1 MNKGIL
7 IFAHNSR
14 EVDYILTAVVSGA
27 LAKRYLKVSISL
39 VTDTSTLDWAKT
51 SNIYSKVE
59 EIFDNII
66 IVDKPI
72 SDNTRILNDG
82 TMWSKIIP
90 FVNANRADA
99 YSLTPYDR
107 TLLIDSDFL
116 IFSDNL
122 SNYWDVDASLLIS
135 STMNDI
141 RGDRIGV
148 LDKWVSDEG
157 IPLLWATTVMF
168 TKNNE
173 SKLFFELVN
182 YIRQNYD
189 TFSLIYRFNPKI
201 FRNDIAFSIAKHML
215 DGFETTS
222 ARLPPIL
229 TSLDTDI
236 VYSITSDA
244 VKILVENS
252 TNQGGKIISSIIG
265 RDLHI
270 MNKQA
275 IVRSASTLLEIL

>member
-14 EVDYILTAVVSGA
+14 EVDYILTALVA
-27 LAKRYLKVSISL
+27 AILAKKYLKVSISL
-39 VTDTSTLDWAKT
+39 VTDASTLDWAKT

-59 EIFDNII
+59 EIFNNII

-82 TMWSKIIP
+82 SMWSKVIP
-90 FVNANRADA
+90 FVNSNRADA

-122 SNYWDVDASLLIS
+122 SNYWDVDSSVLIS
-135 STMNDI
+135 SAMNDI

-148 LDKWVSDEG
+148 LDKCVSDEG

-173 SKLFFELVN
+173 SKIFFELVN
-182 YIRQNYD
+182 YVRQNYD
-189 TFSLIYRFNPKI
+189 TFSLIYRFNPKT

-215 DGFETTS
+215 DGFKTTS
-222 ARLPPIL
+222 VSLPPIL

-236 VYSITSDA
+236 IHSITADT
-244 VKILVENS
+244 VKILIEDS
-252 TNQGGKIISSIIG
+252 TNQDSKIVSNIVG

>member
-27 LAKRYLKVSISL
+27 LAKKYLKVSISL
-39 VTDTSTLDWAKT
+39 VTDIGTLDWAKT

-82 TMWSKIIP
+82 SMWSKIIP

-122 SNYWDVDASLLIS
+122 SSYWDVDASLLIS
-135 STMNDI
+135 PAMNDI

-215 DGFETTS
+215 DGFETKS
-222 ARLPPIL
+222 AGLPPIL

-236 VYSITSDA
+236 VYSITSDT

-252 TNQGGKIISSIIG
+252 TNQGSKIISNIVG

>member
-14 EVDYILTAVVSGA
+14 EVDYILTAVVA
-27 LAKRYLKVSISL
+27 ATLAKKYLNVPVSL
-39 VTDTSTLDWAKT
+39 VTDETTLDWAKT
-51 SNIYSKVE
+51 SEIYSKVNAT
-59 EIFDNII
+59 FDKII
-66 IVDKPI
+66 LVEKPM
-72 SDNTRILNDG
+72 SDNVRVLNDG
-82 TMWSKIIP
+82 ASSSKLVP

-116 IFSDNL
+116 IFSNNL
-122 SNYWDVDASLLIS
+122 STYWDIDSSLLIS
-135 STMNDI
+135 PAMNDI
-141 RGDRIGV
+141 RGDRIGI

-168 TKNNE
+168 TKNTE
-173 SKLFFELVN
+173 SKLFFDLVSH
-182 YIRQNYD
+182 IKQNYN
-189 TFSLIYRFNPKI
+189 TYSLIYRFNPKT

-215 DGFETTS
+215 DGFETKS
-222 ARLPPIL
+222 AGLPPIL

-236 VYSITSDA
+236 VHSVTCDSI
-244 VKILVENS
+244 KILVEDS
-252 TNQGGKIISSIIG
+252 KNQGSKTICNIAG
-265 RDLHI
+265 RDIHI

-275 IVRSASTLLEIL
+275 IVRASSALLEIL

>member
-14 EVDYILTAVVSGA
+14 EVDYILTAVLAAS
-27 LAKRYLKVSISL
+27 LAKKYLKAPVSL
-39 VTDTSTLDWAKT
+39 VTDNSTLVWAKT

-59 EIFDNII
+59 EIFDKII
-66 IVDKPI
+66 LVDRPV

-82 TMWSKIIP
+82 EMWSKVIP

-116 IFSDNL
+116 IFSNNL
-122 SNYWDVDASLLIS
+122 SNYWDVNSSVLIS
-135 STMNDI
+135 SAMNDI
-141 RGDRIGV
+141 RGDRIGI
-148 LDKWVSDEG
+148 LDKWVSAES

-173 SKLFFELVN
+173 SKLFFELVS
-182 YIRQNYD
+182 YIKKNYD
-189 TFSLIYRFNPKI
+189 TFSLVYRFNPKT
-201 FRNDIAFSIAKHML
+201 FRNDIAFSIAKHIL
-215 DGFETTS
+215 NGFEIKP
-222 ARLPPIL
+222 AGLPPIL

-236 VYSITSDA
+236 IHSITA
-244 VKILVENS
+244 NTVKILVEDPTNS
-252 TNQGGKIISSIIG
+252 GSKIISNIVG

-275 IVRSASTLLEIL
+275 IVRAAPTLLEIL

>member
-27 LAKRYLKVSISL
+27 LAKKYLKVSISL

-51 SNIYSKVE
+51 SNIYSRVE

-82 TMWSKIIP
+82 SMWSRIIP

-99 YSLTPYDR
+99 YLLTPYDR

-135 STMNDI
+135 PAMNDI

-215 DGFETTS
+215 DGFETKS
-222 ARLPPIL
+222 AGLPPIL

-236 VYSITSDA
+236 VYSINSDT

-252 TNQGGKIISSIIG
+252 TNQGSKIISSIVG

-275 IVRSASTLLEIL
+275 IVRAASTLLEIL

>member
-82 TMWSKIIP
+82 SMWSKIIP

-135 STMNDI
+135 PAMNDI
-141 RGDRIGV
+141 QGDRIGV

-215 DGFETTS
+215 DGFETKS
-222 ARLPPIL
+222 AGLPPIL

-236 VYSITSDA
+236 VYSITSDT
-244 VKILVENS
+244 VKILVE
-252 TNQGGKIISSIIG
+252 TPINQGSKIISNIVG

-275 IVRSASTLLEIL
+275 IVRSAPTLLEIL

>member
-14 EVDYILTAVVSGA
+14 EVDYILTAVVA
-27 LAKRYLKVSISL
+27 ATLAKKYLNVPVSL
-39 VTDTSTLDWAKT
+39 VTDETTLDWAKT
-51 SNIYSKVE
+51 SEIYSKVNAT
-59 EIFDNII
+59 FDKII
-66 IVDKPI
+66 LVEKPM
-72 SDNTRILNDG
+72 SDNVRVLNDG
-82 TMWSKIIP
+82 ALSSKLVP

-116 IFSDNL
+116 IFSNNL
-122 SNYWDVDASLLIS
+122 SNYWDIDSSLLIS
-135 STMNDI
+135 PAMNDI
-141 RGDRIGV
+141 RGDRIGI

-168 TKNNE
+168 TKNTE
-173 SKLFFELVN
+173 SKLFFDLVSH
-182 YIRQNYD
+182 IKQNYN
-189 TFSLIYRFNPKI
+189 TYSLIYRFNPKT

-222 ARLPPIL
+222 AGLPPIL

-236 VYSITSDA
+236 VYSITPDS
-244 VKILVENS
+244 VKILVEDPK
-252 TNQGGKIISSIIG
+252 NQGSKTICNIVS
-265 RDLHI
+265 RDIHI
-270 MNKQA
+270 MNKEA
-275 IVRSASTLLEIL
+275 IVRAASALLEIL